1 MMKNGHT
8 LQFCVTNKA
17 TFSKFVWP
25 FFIIMHKR
33 INAKFGPGIHFF
45 QQDLF
50 YLFIWKIVCELL
62 RD

>member
-50 YLFIWKIVCELL
+50 YLFI
-62 RD
+62 